1 MKHVRFG
8 FIVLQI
14 SYSEGR
20 RKNTFFETFLARPTG
35 IFKVS

>member
-1 MKHVRFG
+1 MKHVG
-8 FIVLQI
+8 CDFIILQI